1 MNGLSM
7 NQIRQCYSQQD
18 RPSCAH
24 SSRSTHIHS
33 SGSNPRRLC
42 RFDAPSG
49 VRVALVV
56 IVTALGFFSPV
67 SRAAESSLAVI
78 NAGVS
83 SSEDAPFV
91 SAGYRFLP
99 GDYLYFTFEIAGF
112 AVQAKKEGE
121 SKQISLEYQ
130 VTPQDNDGRDLA
142 EPVSEKV
149 QTELSAE
156 DKNWVPKR
164 RASFLLPSF
173 LAAGPFRVHV
183 AVRDLFAKAQ
193 ASRDFPFSVGGIA
206 IQPAAN
212 ITVEDFRFLRNQNDT
227 EPLGVPAY
235 GPGDTV
241 FARFEMTGFRN
252 GTGNEH
258 HVAYG
263 VKVLGPEGKAFIQDP
278 DAADLQAGSFYP
290 AQFIPGNIALKMD
303 KNNPHGEYVVVLTVR
318 DLIAHQQFELKQ
330 AFSIE

>member
-1 MNGLSM
+1 MIIM
-7 NQIRQCYSQQD
+7 
-18 RPSCAH
+18 
-24 SSRSTHIHS
+24 
-33 SGSNPRRLC
+33 
-42 RFDAPSG
+42 
-49 VRVALVV
+49 
-56 IVTALGFFSPV
+56 ALGFASPIL
-67 SRAAESSLAVI
+67 RAAGESSLAAI

-91 SAGYRFLP
+91 SSDYRFLP

-112 AVQAKKEGE
+112 AIQAKGEGE

-130 VTPQDNDGRDLA
+130 VLVQDNDGRDLV
-142 EPVSEKV
+142 EPVSDKI

-173 LAAGPFRVHV
+173 LAAGPFRVRV
-183 AVRDLFAKAQ
+183 VVKDLFAKAQ
-193 ASRDFPFSVGGIA
+193 VSRDFPFSIGGIA
-206 IQPAAN
+206 IQPAAS
-212 ITVEDFRFLRNQNDT
+212 ITVEDFRFLRNQNDS
-227 EPLGVPAY
+227 EALSVPAY
-235 GPGDTV
+235 SAGDTV

-252 GTGNEH
+252 GPGNEH

-263 VKVLGPEGKAFIQDP
+263 VTVVGPEGKAFIRDP
-278 DAADLQAGSFYP
+278 NAADLQAGSFYP